1 MTMRIASWNVNSVK
15 ARLERVQE
23 WIADN
28 PVDVLLLQE
37 LKTETF
43 PAEAFVEMGYKYQ
56 VVATQKAYNGAA
68 LLSRHPITDEVNGL
82 PGDESDTHARF
93 VGGTIKGIEIYGL
106 YLPNGN
112 PMLDE
117 DGKPTA
123 KFEYKLAW
131 LKRLQA
137 FAKKAVKRETPVVF
151 GGDFNIIP
159 APLDAR
165 YPHHWDGDALYS
177 PEAKAAW
184 RGLLNLGYSDALRSL
199 YPDEQI
205 FTFWDYQRG
214 AFARNDGIR
223 IDHFLLSP
231 EATLLLKDCT
241 VDKGPRGLEK
251 ASDHTPVVITLR
263 T

>member
-1 MTMRIASWNVNSVK
+1 MRIASWNVNSVK
-15 ARLERVQE
+15 ARLERVTE
-23 WIADN
+23 WVAEN

-43 PAEAFVEMGYKYQ
+43 PREAFEAMGYKHQ
-56 VVATQKAYNGAA
+56 VITGQKAYNGAA
-68 LLSRHPITDEVNGL
+68 LLSRHPITDETNGL
-82 PGDESDTHARF
+82 PGDPDDLHARF
-93 VGGTIKGIEIYGL
+93 VGGTIKGIDIYCL

-112 PMLDE
+112 PMP
-117 DGKPTA
+117 GP
-123 KFEYKLAW
+123 KFDYKLSW
-131 LKRLQA
+131 LKRFHA
-137 FAKKAVKRETPVVF
+137 FAKKAAKREMPTVF

-165 YPHHWDGDALYS
+165 YPTHWEGDALYS

-184 RGLLNLGYSDALRSL
+184 RGLLNLGYSDALRTL
-199 YPDEQI
+199 RPDEQI

-231 EATLLLKDCT
+231 EAAVLLKDCQ

-251 ASDHTPVVITLR
+251 ASDHTPIIVTLKLP
-263 T
+263 